1 MGKINILFLAKMAKN
16 VDSSIYQINITNSR
30 LESKSHTLFVTKIGK
45 SNTLFLAK
53 TTRKPSSFG
62 LHIHV
67 CMNPYVS
74 QGILGSPYKRV
85 HLPPHPPSPP
95 VFGDWHVLFCFLG
108 QREPWQPVLLS
119 VVLEI
124 ISYVTQLVPEHV
136 VTNFGSTYY
145 TVLFLSFNWW
155 GWIMMHL
162 YCLNGLLLAR
172 LIP

>member
-30 LESKSHTLFVTKIGK
+30 LESKSHTLFATKIGK

-85 HLPPHPPSPP
+85 NLPPSPLP
-95 VFGDWHVLFCFLG
+95 PQFLVTDMYCF
-108 QREPWQPVLLS
+108 VS
-119 VVLEI
+119 
-124 ISYVTQLVPEHV
+124 
-136 VTNFGSTYY
+136 
-145 TVLFLSFNWW
+145 
-155 GWIMMHL
+155 
-162 YCLNGLLLAR
+162 
-172 LIP
+172 